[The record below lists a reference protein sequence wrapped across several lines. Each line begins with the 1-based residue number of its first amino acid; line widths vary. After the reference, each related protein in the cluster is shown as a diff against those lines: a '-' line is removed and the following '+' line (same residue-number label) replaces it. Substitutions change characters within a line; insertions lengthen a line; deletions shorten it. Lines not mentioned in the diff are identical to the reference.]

1 MFGSLLSCIKISQ
14 PAWVS
19 KTHRPCVFCFV
30 SGAYK
35 KLARFF
41 FFKFLFSFF
50 VLSFKPSPLKPA
62 CAENKS
68 VLSCV
73 TSRGAKRI
81 NSSSVV
87 LCRAVTFPRQLRTTH
102 GQVVRARDE
111 ARRCAALLA
120 AAAAAIAAIASSL
133 SGNGLAELGGAAA
146 QDFVVLVELLG
157 DAEVGD
163 LEDAVHAHLVRVRV
177 RVRSALGLGLGLA

>member
-102 GQVVRARDE
+102 PPTLHPLLF
-111 ARRCAALLA
+111 LLA
-120 AAAAAIAAIASSL
+120 AQPFAPCSFQQHERKRRNHPPTHPPFPHIIMSPLFTIISPLSLPIPSL
-133 SGNGLAELGGAAA
+133 SLPLRISPSHQQNCL
-146 QDFVVLVELLG
+146 Q
-157 DAEVGD
+157 
-163 LEDAVHAHLVRVRV
+163 
-177 RVRSALGLGLGLA
+177 